1 MVLLIKMGVGEAYML
16 KIAIVDDEYD
26 QIQEINQVVSGFFT
40 EKKIL
45 ISVDLFTSG
54 EDLLNATAMYDIIFL
69 DIQMPGIDGIETGQR
84 LRVNNKNAAMFYI
97 TSYQNYIQ
105 QSMTIHPF
113 AFIVKPFTDE
123 DIRKNLDDYL
133 KYKHCDKKKQK
144 ELFMIDTVDD
154 RHFNVNMNEIMYF
167 SYKGERIT
175 AVFMKNSSFEIKN
188 SLTSIYENLNHDCFV
203 IPHRSFIVNLQH
215 IKEIDGKSK
224 NIVMKNGD
232 LVFIARGKYN
242 DVINSLTGYITNEE
256 V

>member
-40 EKKIL
+40 EKKIT
-45 ISVDLFTSG
+45 ISIDLFTNG

-97 TSYQNYIQ
+97 TSYKDYIQ

-113 AFIVKPFTDE
+113 AFIVKPFTE
-123 DIRKNLDDYL
+123 EIVRGNLDDYL

-144 ELFMIDTVDD
+144 EVFMIDTVDD

-242 DVINSLTGYITNEE
+242 DVINSLTGYIANEE